1 MNIKKK
7 HLAIFSSPILLL
19 PIFSISCSSSSNN
32 YKDTPNNEEIVPPE
46 NNNNNNIQPPI
57 INDNDFKVD
66 ISWKKGFQNENTFFF
81 NGNNNYIFNLGDIIV
96 NQDGYKIQYVGT
108 EANIYYYSLFDE
120 SIQKYYLLS
129 LNFEYEKLS
138 QIWSISK
145 IKQFLFKEITNDYM
159 KNMIIN
165 HNISDENFFVPIDVS
180 DSSVL
185 FEQNDIIS
193 FESSWGVWNN
203 QQGKTICNITI
214 DHNKIKKMLFGNQ
227 GQNYDNFIIK
237 NINATDLYL
246 LPKAILIDTPINY
259 FHFNIDDIQNNNTS
273 DFYTLSDEEKSK
285 SSIDLPTDKHI
296 NWSSNICDITI
307 NGTVIDEKYVG
318 GISSQIGNLIKFD
331 ENNYGNIIDKIEE
344 SQKNIAKNYF
354 EKIINK
360 GKRIS
365 LNIKQDYTETSNLIN
380 LKIFLSTFSGAN
392 SISLIADGSSVGI
405 YNITGIQ
412 KMNINFTEYKKF

>member
-1 MNIKKK
+1 M
-7 HLAIFSSPILLL
+7 
-19 PIFSISCSSSSNN
+19 
-32 YKDTPNNEEIVPPE
+32 
-46 NNNNNNIQPPI
+46 
-57 INDNDFKVD
+57 
-66 ISWKKGFQNENTFFF
+66 
-81 NGNNNYIFNLGDIIV
+81 
-96 NQDGYKIQYVGT
+96 
-108 EANIYYYSLFDE
+108 
-120 SIQKYYLLS
+120 
-129 LNFEYEKLS
+129 NFEYEKLS

-203 QQGKTICNITI
+203 KQGKTICNITI

-307 NGTVIDEKYVG
+307 NGTVIDEEYVG

-365 LNIKQDYTETSNLIN
+365 LNIKQDYNETSNLIN

>member
-46 NNNNNNIQPPI
+46 NNNNNTQPPI

-81 NGNNNYIFNLGDIIV
+81 NGNNNYIFNLGDVIV

-129 LNFEYEKLS
+129 LNFEYKKLS

-285 SSIDLPTDKHI
+285 SLIDLPIDKHI

-307 NGTVIDEKYVG
+307 NGTVIDEEYVG
-318 GISSQIGNLIKFD
+318 RISSQIGNLIKFD

>member
-46 NNNNNNIQPPI
+46 NNNNNNTQPPI

-66 ISWKKGFQNENTFFF
+66 ISWRKGFQNENTFFF

-203 QQGKTICNITI
+203 KQGKTICNITI

-307 NGTVIDEKYVG
+307 NGTVIDEEYVG

-365 LNIKQDYTETSNLIN
+365 LNIKQDYNETSNLIN